1 MQLQRAMAAEAEAAR
16 EARAKVIMM
25 MLMRLMVIWLVMRMI
40 LLMMITEAARE
51 ARAKVLIVPLMMM
64 LTNFE
69 NPFSYSQVIAADGEQ
84 KAARALKVSLIIF
97 TGCLLLM
104 FFLLS
109 LMIESAKNHPN
120 KFRSYAQF
128 CLY

>member
-16 EARAKVIMM
+16 EARAKV
-25 MLMRLMVIWLVMRMI
+25 
-40 LLMMITEAARE
+40 
-51 ARAKVLIVPLMMM
+51 LIVPFMMM
-64 LTNFE
+64 LTFE
-69 NPFSYSQVIAADGEQ
+69 NPLLYSQVIAADGEQ

-109 LMIESAKNHPN
+109 LMIESAKNQPN

-128 CLY
+128 CLH

>member
-16 EARAKVIMM
+16 EARAKVLMM
-25 MLMRLMVIWLVMRMI
+25 MVMVIWLVMRII
-40 LLMMITEAARE
+40 LLVMITEAARE